1 MVDDL
6 FDAYGG
12 DDVEE
17 YNVDI
22 DASNYLESL
31 EEEASSIE
39 EILDSYE
46 ITDGLE
52 GFYKHEPEKDLYGAM
67 KTGSSQGTIEPVDT
81 TPDLEAGQDPT
92 TAGLPRDRGTT
103 KAERR
108 QTFQQ
113 EYADQ
118 IAYSITMETVLD
130 AAEEI
135 VDADPESIQDTL
147 ASDLDVTGTRM
158 IDAIIDEALMAAEEQ
173 YVKDHM
179 FYEDRQDQL
188 VDDALKE
195 TMDDLLPTHR
205 LRSDVR
211 KVYDGQELDP
221 RAIQRHMVRQMAHD
235 VDETVTEYDETA
247 RGLLEGERLTA
258 QASPDLD
265 GELPAALEMME
276 SRPGES
282 VMGLQWDSSHP
293 AVQQAAA
300 EQLEASIG
308 KDIQRAA
315 TGAAQASQEELEDLQ
330 DRYGTAIER
339 FRVDETLRAMDEHW
353 DTADMP
359 YEVFEIDD
367 PDEMQ
372 KAAEDIGNC
381 RTTAS
386 GYYEDLADDPFT
398 TVLGVRRD
406 DSSQWIGMA
415 RAFHMET
422 PDDEDV
428 FAIDNLGMQYKHGHE
443 AGHPESSCDF
453 ENYGDALPV
462 MGLASIAFGL
472 ENGFDHVVAG
482 RNDGRV
488 GGGSGDRIGVAQL
501 YSTKNTDQ
509 DELPVEKKGHRDIK
523 RPYGLTRL
531 NDPSVDQKFA
541 LLMENPGT
549 GPA

>member
-1 MVDDL
+1 MFDDL
-6 FDAYGG
+6 FDSYGG
-12 DDVEE
+12 DDEQD
-17 YNVDI
+17 YDLDI
-22 DASNYLESL
+22 DEFNYLEDL
-31 EEEASSIE
+31 EEDDDTFDRYLNGVGDLTDEYE
-39 EILDSYE
+39 MEID
-46 ITDGLE
+46 
-52 GFYKHEPEKDLYGAM
+52 KDLYGTM
-67 KTGSSQGTIEPVDT
+67 KTTGTADTIEPVDT
-81 TPDLEAGQDPT
+81 TPDLEAGQDPV
-92 TAGLPRDRGTT
+92 TAGLPQDRGTS

-108 QTFQQ
+108 QTFQD

-118 IAYSITMETVLD
+118 VAYSITMERALE
-130 AAEEI
+130 AAQEV
-135 VDADPESIQDTL
+135 VDADTDEIENAL
-147 ASDLDVTGTRM
+147 ASELDVTGTRM
-158 IDAIIDEALMAAEEQ
+158 IDAVIDEALMTAEDR

-179 FYEDRQDQL
+179 FYGDKEDDL
-188 VDDALKE
+188 IEDALEE
-195 TMDDLLPTHR
+195 TMDDVLPTHR
-205 LRSDVR
+205 LRDGVR

-235 VDETVTEYDETA
+235 VNETVTEYDETA
-247 RGLLEGERLTA
+247 SGLLDGERLTA
-258 QASPDLD
+258 EASPDLD
-265 GELPAALEMME
+265 GDLPAALEMME

-282 VMGLQWDSSHP
+282 VMGVRWDSSHP
-293 AVQQAAA
+293 SVQQAASEA
-300 EQLEASIG
+300 LEESIG

-315 TGAAQASQEELEDLQ
+315 TGGTEASQEELEDLQ

-339 FRVDETLRAMDEHW
+339 FRVQETLQAMDEHW
-353 DTADMP
+353 ETAEMP

-372 KAAEDIGNC
+372 KAAEEIGNC
-381 RTTAS
+381 RKNAT

-415 RAFHMET
+415 RNFHMET
-422 PDDEDV
+422 PEGEDV

-472 ENGFDHVVAG
+472 EQGFDHVVAG

-509 DELPVEKKGHRDIK
+509 DELPVEKKGSRDIE

-541 LLMENPGT
+541 LLMENPRT
-549 GPA
+549 DSA